1 MSNNTTSLKARVM
14 DVFRFESEIIMEVSN
29 E

>member
-1 MSNNTTSLKARVM
+1 MSNNTASLKARVI
-14 DVFRFESEIIMEVSN
+14 DVFGFESEIIMEVSN